1 MQIIPGTHSL
11 GATVRDLD
19 LSQPLSTNEHSAVVH
34 ALARHG
40 VLRFPGQTLSARQQ
54 FDFSARFGT
63 LEENVAGMFQ
73 EPGLPQVMVLSNI
86 IRDGKPI
93 GIADAGQ
100 SWHTDMSYSATVAYA
115 NVLYAIEVPHRDG
128 RPLGST
134 QFSDM
139 VAAYE
144 ALPDDI
150 KRRIVGRT
158 ATHDFAKFWD
168 MMRRERNSARPP
180 LTDAQRRTKPPV
192 SHPLVL
198 VHPVSGARALY
209 ANPGYAMWIDGM
221 DRAESDELLELLFQ
235 HQTDS
240 RFVYTFEW
248 SRGDVLMWDNLRT
261 IHQALADYRADEPRL
276 IKRCQVMADQVL
288 QDGRT
293 DRHALLSL

>member
-1 MQIIPGTHSL
+1 MKIIPGSHSL
-11 GATVRDLD
+11 GATVTELD
-19 LSQPLSTNEHSAVVH
+19 LSQPLTDTDHRLLVE
-34 ALARHG
+34 ALANRG
-40 VLRFPGQTLSARQQ
+40 VLRFPNQTLTARQQ

-86 IRDGKPI
+86 VRDGKPI

-115 NVLYAIEVPHRDG
+115 NVLYAIEIPQRAG

-134 QFSDM
+134 QFADM

-144 ALPDDI
+144 TLPNEI
-150 KRRIVGRT
+150 KRRIAGRT

-168 MMRRERNSARPP
+168 MMRRERGSARPA
-180 LTDAQRRTKPPV
+180 LTDAQRNTKPPV

-198 VHPVSGARALY
+198 VHPVSGQRALY

-221 DRAESDELLELLFQ
+221 DRSESDELLAFLFQ
-235 HQTDS
+235 HQTES
-240 RFVYTFEW
+240 RFVFTFEW
-248 SRGDVLMWDNLRT
+248 TRGDVLMWDNLRT

-276 IKRCQVMADQVL
+276 IKRCQVMADRVL
-288 QDGRT
+288 NQGRT
-293 DRHALLSL
+293 DRHALAAV